1 MEKEK
6 KVVEATTTEKEGSKF
21 GWGVLGF
28 FFPLVGLI
36 LFLVWLKDKKKAA
49 KAAGIGAL
57 IGFILNVIVTVL
69 AFTGV
74 ISIFTLSGE
83 PVIDVKTNTN
93 TVEKKKD
100 DKTTKKEEVKKEE
113 TKKDENKTDSKTE
126 PTSNPCDVKA
136 QARDGSKW
144 NISYSYEL
152 SSCETTNIVDD
163 NNNVLF
169 KYVKGN
175 LDANN
180 KVITNN
186 GVELGTPN
194 KEFWKLNDSI
204 VLYSTWCSPGYCY
217 VYVYNTKDNT
227 GFRVDSSIE
236 NEIMSPYISGIDSFR
251 DKELVVKFKLNEAA
265 GMESYQ
271 NDPRYKVYSGVRTC
285 DIKDIDAALELYKV
299 DDFPIEK
306 SYTFYNVNGS
316 ISSSDPRIFTL
327 KSIKQYFNQTCN
339 R

>member
-6 KVVEATTTEKEGSKF
+6 KVVEKEGSKF

-57 IGFILNVIVTVL
+57 IGFVLNVLVTVL

-74 ISIFTLSGE
+74 ISIFTLAGE

-93 TVEKKKD
+93 KVEKKKD

-126 PTSNPCDVKA
+126 PTSNPCDVRA
-136 QARDGSKW
+136 QARDGSEW
-144 NISYSYEL
+144 NISYSYGL
-152 SSCETTNIVDD
+152 SSCDTTNIVDD

-175 LDANN
+175 YDIEN
-180 KVITNN
+180 KIITNN
-186 GVELGTPN
+186 GVELEAPN
-194 KEFWKLNDSI
+194 KEYWKLNNSL
-204 VLYSTWCSPGYCY
+204 VFYSKMCSPGYCY
-217 VYVYNTKDNT
+217 VYVYNTSDNT
-227 GFRVDSSIE
+227 GFKIDSSIE
-236 NEIMSPYISGIDSFR
+236 NEIMAPYISGIDSFR
-251 DKELVVKFKLNEAA
+251 NKELVVKFKLNEAA

-271 NDPRYKVYSGVRTC
+271 NDPRYKVYRGVKTC

-316 ISSSDPRIFTL
+316 ISSSDPRISTSN
-327 KSIKQYFNQTCN
+327 SIKQYFKQTCN